1 MKVAYANV
9 TTTTVSV
16 CVCGRCNAGIC
27 LWLGR
32 LQSMIY
38 KGKKK
43 KALQL
48 VFIRAVCELIL
59 FIIFFMLF

>member
-16 CVCGRCNAGIC
+16 CVCGRCDAGIC

-43 KALQL
+43 L
-48 VFIRAVCELIL
+48 VFIRAVRELIL